1 MDQPLYNECFMDRFA
16 RLFTLQ
22 FQLRDSKNR
31 NTRLGKE
38 EQWRVIDRTIVLF
51 GPPAI
56 VNSSWSIGM
65 LDFPSEEEEAPV
77 ELMD

>member
-1 MDQPLYNECFMDRFA
+1 MDRFA

-22 FQLRDSKNR
+22 FQLGEPASR
-31 NTRLGKE
+31 NPQMIRE

-56 VNSSWSIGM
+56 VNHAWSQGM
-65 LDFPSEEEEAPV
+65 MDLLFTEESDSREALLD
-77 ELMD
+77 